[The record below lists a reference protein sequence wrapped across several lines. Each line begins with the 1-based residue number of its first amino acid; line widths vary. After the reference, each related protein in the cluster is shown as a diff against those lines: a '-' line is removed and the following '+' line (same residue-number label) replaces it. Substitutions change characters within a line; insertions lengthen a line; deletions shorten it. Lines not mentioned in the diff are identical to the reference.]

1 MKYGLSEKQL
11 AEIIAILR
19 TYPDIEEA
27 ILFGSRAIDT
37 FKEAS
42 DVDIAL
48 KGKGVTA
55 ALAAKLKFHLEEE
68 TYQPFFFDFIAY
80 PTITNEALREHINTK
95 GVVIFRRGWVECKLG
110 QLIEK
115 KRAGLQTGPFGT
127 MLNAREYTQEGTP
140 VIAVQDI
147 GANKLEYHKFV
158 YVNETT
164 ADRLLRYRV
173 MPGDIIFGRKGAVD
187 RRALIKPSEA
197 GWIQGSDCI
206 RVRFDDSIDSTFISF
221 QFGSNSYKEWMH
233 QNSSGATM
241 PSLNQQILKLLPITL
256 PPLAEQK
263 AIASVLSSLDNKIDL
278 LHRQN
283 KTLEAM
289 AETLFRQWFVEEAQE
304 DWEDGKLGDLVTI
317 TRGASPRPIVQYVK
331 NGTVPWIKIADATGS
346 NSFYINSTKEFI
358 IEDGVS
364 KSVQVFPGDL
374 ILSNSATC
382 GLPFFVELEG
392 CIHDGWLLFRYFDR
406 LSKFY
411 IFFFL
416 KQINRELNNV
426 ADGSVQNNL
435 NTGIL
440 KEYEL
445 KIPDDGTLKK
455 FDEAVLPIINKMK
468 FNNNQIR
475 TLEKLR
481 DTLLPKLMSGEVR
494 VTV

>member
-80 PTITNEALREHINTK
+80 PTITNEALQEHINTK
-95 GVVIFRRGWVECKLG
+95 GVVIFRRGWRECKLG

-221 QFGSNSYKEWMH
+221 QFGSNFYKEWMH

-256 PPLAEQK
+256 PPLPEQK

-304 DWEDGKLGDLVTI
+304 DWEDGCLANMASFHNGKKRPDGIIGGNYPVYGGNGILGYSNKFNYEGTTVIIGRVGAYCGSLYIEQKPVWVSDNALV
-317 TRGASPRPIVQYVK
+317 AKPLK
-331 NGTVPWIKIADATGS
+331 NQ
-346 NSFYINSTKEFI
+346 NSSF
-358 IEDGVS
+358 
-364 KSVQVFPGDL
+364 L
-374 ILSNSATC
+374 
-382 GLPFFVELEG
+382 
-392 CIHDGWLLFRYFDR
+392 
-406 LSKFY
+406 
-411 IFFFL
+411 FFL
-416 KQINRELNNV
+416 LKHL
-426 ADGSVQNNL
+426 NL
-435 NTGIL
+435 NKMAEGSSHPLLTQIL
-440 KEYEL
+440 LKSIPFSLPPTEL
-445 KIPDDGTLKK
+445 IGSFIAQADIWLNKID
-455 FDEAVLPIINKMK
+455 
-468 FNNNQIR
+468 FNNFQIR